1 MKWYTMNSEQT
12 YKLEIQSIKKYT
24 LNTVKKLKEE
34 KEQNIKQYSSNP
46 EIVNKG
52 EKRNKNQKGGKMQDN
67 RHNQTISM
75 IILEANRQNTP
86 IKGDYQ
92 AELSKEDVSV

>member
-1 MKWYTMNSEQT
+1 MNSEQT

-52 EKRNKNQKGGKMQDN
+52 EKKKQKPERGKNARQ
-67 RHNQTISM
+67 QT
-75 IILEANRQNTP
+75 
-86 IKGDYQ
+86 
-92 AELSKEDVSV
+92 

>member
-52 EKRNKNQKGGKMQDN
+52 EKKKQKPERGKNARQ
-67 RHNQTISM
+67 QT
-75 IILEANRQNTP
+75 
-86 IKGDYQ
+86 
-92 AELSKEDVSV
+92 

>member
-1 MKWYTMNSEQT
+1 MACNILQCGSTTNDGRGHKVNYTAGDTHIIYWYTMNSEQT

-52 EKRNKNQKGGKMQDN
+52 EKKKQKPERGKNARQ
-67 RHNQTISM
+67 QT
-75 IILEANRQNTP
+75 
-86 IKGDYQ
+86 
-92 AELSKEDVSV
+92 

>member
-1 MKWYTMNSEQT
+1 MNSEQT